1 MAIDRSGSEW
11 DEYNNAVKWVVLTII
26 ITCALTAFL
35 AVICMPLG
43 YLIGS
48 GISKDSL
55 SVATRFIKVVFEN
68 PDYHDMDNFEKQKVK
83 AFIDTGIFKG
93 AKEVLK
99 EYEFIYTSDKEYH
112 GIIDLLLIF
121 EDHSKIIDYKL
132 KNTSDDAYL
141 KQLNGYKNY
150 IENMTGKKAEIYL
163 YSIIDEKLVKL

>member
-1 MAIDRSGSEW
+1 MELEEIKSRNLPVVQTYEEFGEKLNEIDYSQEDFAALVTDLSSVLYADSLETVWGFIGFQW

-68 PDYHDMDNFEKQKVK
+68 PDYLVLQKLPDP
-83 AFIDTGIFKG
+83 ACPHHCLCPQND
-93 AKEVLK
+93 
-99 EYEFIYTSDKEYH
+99 EF
-112 GIIDLLLIF
+112 
-121 EDHSKIIDYKL
+121 
-132 KNTSDDAYL
+132 
-141 KQLNGYKNY
+141 
-150 IENMTGKKAEIYL
+150 
-163 YSIIDEKLVKL
+163 